1 MTQATVPH
9 RVTALA
15 LGAALLAQC
24 LLAPL
29 LLARTERA
37 AVVVIGAIVGAA
49 ALFWA
54 IPRVGERD
62 RLPAFVALAGVPTLL
77 ALTSL
82 ASSTLPHFDGAARV
96 LAALTA
102 VGYFAAVLRLREAAA
117 PRLAIVTRRSTDAAR
132 STPAPV
138 LRWHAWI
145 VLVSGALVLALLA
158 PARLAAR
165 PLTGAER
172 ALGPGFLTA
181 RNAIVSAAG
190 MLLALVWTLGAGPRL
205 VRGRGSPYGR
215 RARAIA
221 MVVWS
226 FAFGA
231 LWWWVERAR

>member
-1 MTQATVPH
+1 MPTATTPH

-15 LGAALLAQC
+15 LGAALVAQC

-29 LLARTERA
+29 LIARTERA
-37 AVVVIGAIVGAA
+37 AVVVIGAIVCAA
-49 ALFWA
+49 ALCWA
-54 IPRVGERD
+54 VPRVGERD
-62 RLPAFVALAGVPTLL
+62 RLPAFVALAGLPTLL

-82 ASSTLPHFDGAARV
+82 AASTLPHFDGVARV

-117 PRLAIVTRRSTDAAR
+117 PRIALVSRRPTDATR
-132 STPAPV
+132 SAPAPV

-145 VLVSGALVLALLA
+145 VLVSGAVVLALFA
-158 PARLAAR
+158 PARLATR

-190 MLLALVWTLGAGPRL
+190 MLLALIWTLGAGPRL
-205 VRGRGSPYGR
+205 VRGKGSAYGR